1 MGVRPIDMVMMPQM
15 PEVSNQKQR
24 EQTARP
30 IAEQANAQVLVQK
43 EVDVKTH
50 QVTSKDNADNKHQK
64 RMPRMRL
71 TISIRAR
78 IRRQVLLMA
87 RSQQSQR
94 MAQAMI
100 MGMAEAL
107 IYLSR
112 QP

>member
-1 MGVRPIDMVMMPQM
+1 
-15 PEVSNQKQR
+15 
-24 EQTARP
+24 
-30 IAEQANAQVLVQK
+30 
-43 EVDVKTH
+43 
-50 QVTSKDNADNKHQK
+50 
-64 RMPRMRL
+64 MRL

>member
-64 RMPRMRL
+64 KDAKDEADNKYQGQDKKTGL
-71 TISIRAR
+71 ADGKVTTKSKNGSSHDYGYGGGFDISI
-78 IRRQVLLMA
+78 
-87 RSQQSQR
+87 
-94 MAQAMI
+94 
-100 MGMAEAL
+100 
-107 IYLSR
+107 
-112 QP
+112 

>member
-64 RMPRMRL
+64 KDAQDKKTGL
-71 TISIRAR
+71 ADGKVTTKSKNGSSHDYGYGGGFDISI
-78 IRRQVLLMA
+78 
-87 RSQQSQR
+87 
-94 MAQAMI
+94 
-100 MGMAEAL
+100 
-107 IYLSR
+107 
-112 QP
+112 